1 MTVVKTSKA
10 RKESKAP
17 QVIRVSQLKK
27 CVNFR
32 INGVSYS
39 RPVKL
44 VFKPT
49 GGTIWQEVTRVE
61 LASSSVHRALVH
73 LITLADGFNS
83 PYLYAGTWAVKQGRT
98 VLVSRNSNT
107 LNKWE
112 VNTQKLQ
119 IELKSKTSVS

>member
-1 MTVVKTSKA
+1 MTVVKTSKT
-10 RKESKAP
+10 RKESKAS

-27 CVNFR
+27 CVNLR
-32 INGVSYS
+32 TNGISYN

-44 VFKPT
+44 VFKPQ
-49 GGTIWQEVTRVE
+49 GGTIWQEVGSVE

-98 VLVSRNSNT
+98 VLLSRNSDT

-119 IELKSKTSVS
+119 FDPKG

>member
-1 MTVVKTSKA
+1 MSVVKTSKA

-17 QVIRVSQLKK
+17 QIIRVSQLKE
-27 CVNFR
+27 CVNLCT
-32 INGVSYS
+32 NGISYN

-49 GGTIWQEVTRVE
+49 GGTLWQEVGSVE
-61 LASSSVHRALVH
+61 LAFSSLRSALVH
-73 LITLADGFNS
+73 LITLADGFNT

-98 VLVSRNSNT
+98 VLVSRNSDT
-107 LNKWE
+107 PRKWT

-119 IELKSKTSVS
+119 FDPKG